1 MNIVINAI
9 RFDTSE
15 GLEKFI
21 DKKVNKLER
30 YFDGIIKAE
39 VFLKIVKPE
48 TADNKHVEI
57 RMSVPS
63 GELFAEKVGDSFEE
77 AVDGALDAIKKQILR
92 YKEKIKS

>member
-9 RFDTSE
+9 RFDASE

-21 DKKVNKLER
+21 EKKLTKIER

-39 VFLKIVKPE
+39 VFLKVVKPE
-48 TADNKHVEI
+48 TSDNKHVEI

-63 GELFAEKVGDSFEE
+63 GELFAEKIGDSFEE
-77 AVDGALDAIKKQILR
+77 AIDGAIDAIKKQINK